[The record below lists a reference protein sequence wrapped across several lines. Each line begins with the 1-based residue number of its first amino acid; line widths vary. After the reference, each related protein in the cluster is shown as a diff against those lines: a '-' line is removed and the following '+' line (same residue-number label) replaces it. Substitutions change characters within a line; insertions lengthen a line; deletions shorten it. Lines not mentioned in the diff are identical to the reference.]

1 MHTSAV
7 IVEAILEAANH
18 TNTMMWIGR
27 MEDCPL
33 ELASQVQLFLQNIQT
48 QKKISSF
55 FWKINSPTHSR
66 ENFVLKGVTS

>member
-1 MHTSAV
+1 MLTSAF

-48 QKKISSF
+48 QKKILSF
-55 FWKINSPTHSR
+55 FGRSIHQRILEKG
-66 ENFVLKGVTS
+66 FVLKGVTC

>member
-1 MHTSAV
+1 MLTSAF

-55 FWKINSPTHSR
+55 F
-66 ENFVLKGVTS
+66 

>member
-1 MHTSAV
+1 MLSSAV

-33 ELASQVQLFLQNIQT
+33 ELASQVQLFLQNFQT
-48 QKKISSF
+48 EKKIKVF
-55 FWKINSPTHSR
+55 F
-66 ENFVLKGVTS
+66 